1 MEHLSIG
8 EVARRTG
15 LRTSALRYYE
25 EAGIIPPP
33 RRVNGQRRYDAGVL
47 TRIAVIRM
55 AREAG
60 FTIEEIKTL
69 VDGFPSDTSAS
80 ARWQALAGRKLA
92 EVDALIARA
101 QAMRR
106 VLEESLACGC
116 LSLETC
122 AAVGLGQLV
131 TAGDTAP
138 GSAR

>member
-1 MEHLSIG
+1 MEQLSIG

-25 EAGIIPPP
+25 DAGIIPPP
-33 RRVNGQRRYDAGVL
+33 RRVNGQRRYDAEVL

-55 AREAG
+55 AQEAG
-60 FTIEEIKTL
+60 FTIEEVKTL
-69 VDGFPSDTSAS
+69 ISGFPSGTPAS
-80 ARWQALAGRKLA
+80 ARWQSLAHQKLA

-122 AAVGLGQLV
+122 AAVGWGQPA
-131 TAGDTAP
+131 TPAGTAP
-138 GSAR
+138 GTAR